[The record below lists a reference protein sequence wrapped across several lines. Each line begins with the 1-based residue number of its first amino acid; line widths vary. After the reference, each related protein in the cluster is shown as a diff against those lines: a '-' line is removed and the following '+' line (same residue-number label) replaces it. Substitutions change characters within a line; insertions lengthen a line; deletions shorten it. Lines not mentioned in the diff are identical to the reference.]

1 MEHLLTTR
9 EMAAADRL
17 TIEAGLSGAMLMSRA
32 GRAVAQCVQSMIK
45 PSGTVLVVCGPG
57 NNGGDGF
64 VAAQTLADRGY
75 GVRLVLAG
83 RIEELRGDALSA
95 ALSWQG
101 PIIQPEQ
108 ATLDDVDVIID
119 GLFGAGLSR
128 DISGELRILVERLNA
143 SGKPIIAIDVP
154 SGISGDTGQVRGVAV
169 RAHRTVT
176 FFRRKPGHLLYPG
189 KSYCGLVSV
198 ADIGIDGRVL
208 ELINPQTGINTPD
221 FWPDVLV
228 PPTEE
233 GHKFSRGHAVVVSG
247 GIESTGAARLAA
259 HAALRAGAG
268 LVTIASPSDSLAV
281 NAAALSDIMVRRS
294 DGLEGLTA
302 LLEDAR
308 RNAVIIEIGRAH
320 V

>member
-1 MEHLLTTR
+1 
-9 EMAAADRL
+9 
-17 TIEAGLSGAMLMSRA
+17 ML
-32 GRAVAQCVQSMIK
+32 
-45 PSGTVLVVCGPG
+45 
-57 NNGGDGF
+57 
-64 VAAQTLADRGY
+64 
-75 GVRLVLAG
+75 
-83 RIEELRGDALSA
+83 
-95 ALSWQG
+95 
-101 PIIQPEQ
+101 
-108 ATLDDVDVIID
+108 
-119 GLFGAGLSR
+119 
-128 DISGELRILVERLNA
+128 
-143 SGKPIIAIDVP
+143 
-154 SGISGDTGQVRGVAV
+154 
-169 RAHRTVT
+169 
-176 FFRRKPGHLLYPG
+176 FR
-189 KSYCGLVSV
+189 S
-198 ADIGIDGRVL
+198 

-308 RNAVIIEIGRAH
+308 RNAVIIGPGSGVGEVTRDRVKAVLGMKRSVVLDADALTSFEEIGRAH